1 MYLFIY
7 ELKTS
12 ALLEA
17 ALMTGAAL
25 AGATEEEIQTM
36 EKVGRCVGMAFQI
49 QDDILDLTS
58 TTQELGKPVGS
69 DEKNE
74 KTTYVA
80 LHGMEAAKQA
90 VEEYSRQAIELLQGM
105 KQQNEFL
112 TTLVESLIYRKK

>member
-1 MYLFIY
+1 M
-7 ELKTS
+7 
-12 ALLEA
+12 A
-17 ALMTGAAL
+17 GAA
-25 AGATEEEIQTM
+25 EEEIQTM

-90 VEEYSRQAIELLQGM
+90 VEEYSRQAIDLLQGM